1 MVVEDLRSGPLN
13 HRTLDPLPPGR
24 IRVTTLSSGTDEVRL
39 ERGILQDSTLRGQL
53 SCFSRWPE
61 PFDSLRSLRALDSS
75 EGRRPRA
82 KSAERTSRAGEG
94 QRVRGTYTQPETG
107 SFQGGMSSG

>member
-39 ERGILQDSTLRGQL
+39 GRGILQDSTLMLRHAPFPT
-53 SCFSRWPE
+53 SC
-61 PFDSLRSLRALDSS
+61 
-75 EGRRPRA
+75 
-82 KSAERTSRAGEG
+82 
-94 QRVRGTYTQPETG
+94 
-107 SFQGGMSSG
+107 

>member
-1 MVVEDLRSGPLN
+1 MTSAVVRGTTEHLDCSPLDEYGCRLR
-13 HRTLDPLPPGR
+13 
-24 IRVTTLSSGTDEVRL
+24 SSGTDEVWLSRSIV
-39 ERGILQDSTLRGQL
+39 RGSTLRGQL

-94 QRVRGTYTQPETG
+94 HRVRVHILSRRRVTRE
-107 SFQGGMSSG
+107 GGNA

>member
-1 MVVEDLRSGPLN
+1 MNTDVDCVRAGLMKSGSVAALCGARLSEGN
-13 HRTLDPLPPGR
+13 CLAFRAGR
-24 IRVTTLSSGTDEVRL
+24 
-39 ERGILQDSTLRGQL
+39 
-53 SCFSRWPE
+53 

-107 SFQGGMSSG
+107 SCQGGMSSGETSMVDGRTDAVPW

>member
-1 MVVEDLRSGPLN
+1 MEDLRRGPLN
-13 HRTLDPLPPGR
+13 HRGLDSLPPGR

-39 ERGILQDSTLRGQL
+39 GCGILQDSTLRGRGSAQL
-53 SCFSRWPE
+53 FSLSRWPE
-61 PFDSLRSLRALDSS
+61 PFDSLRSLRALASS
-75 EGRRPRA
+75 EARRPRA

-107 SFQGGMSSG
+107 DSQGRNA

>member
-39 ERGILQDSTLRGQL
+39 GRGILQDSTLRGRGSAQL
-53 SCFSRWPE
+53 LSPLPW
-61 PFDSLRSLRALDSS
+61 
-75 EGRRPRA
+75 
-82 KSAERTSRAGEG
+82 ERDKG
-94 QRVRGTYTQPETG
+94 
-107 SFQGGMSSG
+107 